1 MCCAP
6 IPRTFSSSD
15 ASRRVAG
22 CWRNPYEGKGHKR
35 GMNAKKRTS
44 DAGSETALK
53 EALDACRASFMSAAF
68 FSLFVNLLMLLPAIY
83 MLQVYDRVLTSG
95 SESTL
100 LMLTLIVV
108 FLFMVLGGL

>member
-1 MCCAP
+1 
-6 IPRTFSSSD
+6 
-15 ASRRVAG
+15 
-22 CWRNPYEGKGHKR
+22 
-35 GMNAKKRTS
+35 MNAKKRTS

-100 LMLTLIVV
+100 SC
-108 FLFMVLGGL
+108 